1 VAIVACALAFNVV
14 AGFNDGGNL
23 LAAASAGRIIP
34 LPVALVM
41 IVGFAFAGPFVFGTA
56 VAETLGTGIA
66 DYSTLGMPLLLAA
79 VVASLAVVLLAY
91 LMRVPT
97 SMSVALVSAMV
108 GSLLVTRG
116 PDVVQWG
123 GVSKVVISLFGSAFA
138 GFAIGAAAF
147 AALRFLLRPA
157 TRQTGERIMRL
168 QYATVAVQA
177 LGYGANDAEKMIGM
191 MAAAGTAHAAG
202 GVFAV
207 PVWAI
212 IAALSA
218 FAAGLAFGGMRVA
231 KTVGN
236 KLFAIRP
243 IHALAYQA
251 AAGGTVF
258 AASMLGGPLSTTE
271 TTASAIVG
279 VGAVART
286 RRVHWLVVGR
296 IVAAWLITAPAGLA
310 AGAIAGLLVRWI

>member
-1 VAIVACALAFNVV
+1 MAIVACALAFNVV

-23 LAAASAGRIIP
+23 LASAAAGRIVP

-56 VAETLGTGIA
+56 VAETLGAGIA
-66 DYSTLGMPLLLAA
+66 DYSSLGMPLLLAA
-79 VVASLAVVLLAY
+79 VVASLSVVMLAY
-91 LMRVPT
+91 LARVPT
-97 SMSVALVSAMV
+97 TMSVALVSAMV

-116 PDVVQWG
+116 PEVVHWG
-123 GVSKVVISLFGSAFA
+123 GVSKVLISLFGSGLA
-138 GFAIGAAAF
+138 GFAIGALAF

-157 TRQTGERIMRL
+157 TRLTAEQIMRL
-168 QYATVAVQA
+168 QYGTVAVQA

-202 GVFAV
+202 GAFTV

-212 IAALSA
+212 IAALAA
-218 FAAGLAFGGMRVA
+218 FAVGLTLGGMRVA
-231 KTVGN
+231 KTVGG

-243 IHALAYQA
+243 VHALAYQA
-251 AAGGTVF
+251 AAGATVF
-258 AASMLGGPLSTTE
+258 AASLLGGPLSTTE

-310 AGAIAGLLVRWI
+310 AGAIAGLIARWI